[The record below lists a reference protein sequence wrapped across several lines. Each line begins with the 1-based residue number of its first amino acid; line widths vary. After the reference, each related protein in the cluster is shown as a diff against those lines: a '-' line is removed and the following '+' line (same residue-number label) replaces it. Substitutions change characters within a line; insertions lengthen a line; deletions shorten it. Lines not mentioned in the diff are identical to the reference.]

1 MRTYFREQQ
10 LKAIISQTLL
20 KAHFNKSTQAYHSL
34 FGREL
39 LPSLWSPLRASTTRV
54 WLCDCSPHTSRH
66 PGSLDPSALFSNIT
80 RPNAIDSQQLR
91 RGKRT
96 ESQCFFSIQ
105 PAVVQFSNYAQNLIL
120 SLLMVLLRTTQPI
133 HHICDLS
140 LENVC
145 ERLLFLLSS
154 AVTTTSGLPASHTKM
169 HTKVDLGDL
178 VSNCS
183 LLSYLSLPKTFLS
196 NRLPSQ
202 NAYYLLIHNG

>member
-96 ESQCFFSIQ
+96 ESQCFVSIQ
-105 PAVVQFSNYAQNLIL
+105 PAVVQFSNYAKNLIL
-120 SLLMVLLRTTQPI
+120 LLLMVLLCTHNQFITSVISASKMSVSGYCFFSPPRSPA
-133 HHICDLS
+133 
-140 LENVC
+140 
-145 ERLLFLLSS
+145 RLGSRHPTPRCIQKL
-154 AVTTTSGLPASHTKM
+154 T
-169 HTKVDLGDL
+169 
-178 VSNCS
+178 
-183 LLSYLSLPKTFLS
+183 
-196 NRLPSQ
+196 
-202 NAYYLLIHNG
+202 